1 MINRLLTHL
10 EVAGFLS
17 LDKEKVQD
25 PLISS
30 HGQEDRVGET
40 QSLQAGDPAF
50 APRFE
55 DVFGLIIASLSLHLT
70 S

>member
-17 LDKEKVQD
+17 LDKEKVED

-55 DVFGLIIASLSLHLT
+55 DVFGVTHFLKILHLT